1 MDLDTADGKGA
12 GSRLE
17 RVLTRVKLG
26 ATADSCDDAEVQ
38 VCGPALQE
46 RCAQEISS
54 AIGVF
59 AKSYPTLCADVQDLL
74 AVENLVGMLAQG
86 NSRGCA
92 ALREVPS
99 VDTVFALAVG
109 CTVAEFCPIADALL
123 STLVRNHGEP
133 PPFRTLALSA
143 TPRTVCSG
151 TASCLPP
158 QNSVRETMRRSAQND
173 PSTHPPAHPA
183 RTSAAAQSDLH
194 THTLTL
200 TNGERALQVPTPSTW
215 APPPR
220 PWPSSP
226 VAARTEPL
234 STTRAR
240 SWPPGFCS
248 ILGLGQTTVAQKGTP
263 R

>member
-1 MDLDTADGKGA
+1 MDLDTADGKCA
-12 GSRLE
+12 GTRLE

-38 VCGPALQE
+38 VSVARQRTAATLYYAAAATLNRCEPALQE

-59 AKSYPTLCADVQDLL
+59 AKSYPTHCADVQDLL
-74 AVENLVGMLAQG
+74 AVENLVGMLGQG
-86 NSRGCA
+86 DSRGCA
-92 ALREVPS
+92 KLREVPC

-123 STLVRNHGEP
+123 STLVRNHGES

-151 TASCLPP
+151 TTSYLPP
-158 QNSVRETMRRSAQND
+158 QNSVRVGTER
-173 PSTHPPAHPA
+173 PS
-183 RTSAAAQSDLH
+183 H
-194 THTLTL
+194 THAHAH
-200 TNGERALQVPTPSTW
+200 ERRTVMQVPTPSTW

-240 SWPPGFCS
+240 SWPPAFCS